1 MRNETNV
8 SAYGTSV
15 MIEISKENQ
24 KRDQKMSINKFQK
37 SNKIL
42 ERGRGWGWPP
52 KKKKKK
58 SGNIHSKRSE
68 IVFSVTSFP
77 FFSFFLFLSRR
88 KTGKKTTG
96 PVARRGGGGIDTRLN
111 KQGDKTYIYT
121 GGGGESRETDKR

>member
-52 KKKKKK
+52 NKKKK

-77 FFSFFLFLSRR
+77 FFLSFFSFPGGKRERR
-88 KTGKKTTG
+88 QQGQW
-96 PVARRGGGGIDTRLN
+96 RGEEGGIDTRLN

>member
-1 MRNETNV
+1 
-8 SAYGTSV
+8 

-52 KKKKKK
+52 KKKKNREIYTAKDQK
-58 SGNIHSKRSE
+58 S
-68 IVFSVTSFP
+68 SFLLLP
-77 FFSFFLFLSRR
+77 SLFFLSFFSFPGGKRERR
-88 KTGKKTTG
+88 QQGQWRG
-96 PVARRGGGGIDTRLN
+96 EEGGGGIDTRLN